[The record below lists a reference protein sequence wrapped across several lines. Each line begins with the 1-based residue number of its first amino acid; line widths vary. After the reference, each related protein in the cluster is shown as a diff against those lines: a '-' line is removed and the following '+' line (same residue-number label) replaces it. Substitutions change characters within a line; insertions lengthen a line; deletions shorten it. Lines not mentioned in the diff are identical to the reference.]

1 MPVSDKLSMDK
12 AILHW
17 RRVCIIGCLLL
28 LGACSSTNFVYNRL
42 DFLIPWYVDDYVDL
56 NAQQKRYLEKE
67 IPPFLAWHRSDEL
80 PDYLKILEGIED
92 NLSRPQTPE
101 MFVAIFGDVE
111 TAWLRLESKGLD
123 WLLGLGEQL
132 SDAQIAQLMEELWE
146 TQVAYKEKYL
156 ERTEEEFFEETYEE
170 SIDSVQEY
178 LGSLSDEQRKLLEA
192 FSRSMQRSDRFWL
205 QERAQWL
212 TELAVL
218 LERKPGWQQRVRA
231 AIVARRDNA
240 SPEYRRVYD
249 HNLNAAF
256 EVAAKVLSG
265 RSEQQDEHLR
275 DRLAFLSEDIEA
287 LIAEGA
293 APPAVAPTD

>member
-1 MPVSDKLSMDK
+1 MPVGDKLSMDK

-56 NAQQKRYLEKE
+56 NAQQKSYLGKE
-67 IPPFLAWHRSDEL
+67 IPPFLAWHRSEEL

-101 MFVAIFGDVE
+101 MFVAVFGDAE

-123 WLLGLGEQL
+123 WMLGLGAQL
-132 SDAQIAQLMEELWE
+132 SDEQIVQLMEKLWE
-146 TQVAYKEKYL
+146 TQVEYKEKYL
-156 ERTEEEFFEETYEE
+156 ERTDEEFFEETYEE
-170 SIDSVQEY
+170 SIENAREY
-178 LGSLSDEQRKLLEA
+178 LGSLSDEQRKLLKE
-192 FSRSMQRSDRFWL
+192 FSRSMQRSDSYWL

-212 TELAVL
+212 TELTVL
-218 LERKPGWQQRVRA
+218 LERKPGWQQRVRD
-231 AIVARRDNA
+231 AIAVRRDNP
-240 SPEYRRVYD
+240 SPEYRKVYD
-249 HNLNAAF
+249 HNLNAVF
-256 EVAAKVLSG
+256 EVIAKLLNG

-275 DRLAFLSEDIEA
+275 GRLSFLGEDLEA
-287 LIAEGA
+287 LIAEGVKPTGA
-293 APPAVAPTD
+293 SPAD